1 MIQDI
6 APHVMHNEYKPR
18 DPRADDYVFS
28 FDGNN
33 VHLNHDNLFFQVK
46 DLPDQRHLDYL
57 FRIDDTA
64 FFLSDLKDL
73 AVSSINTY
81 NLRTL
86 EPKWLSFA
94 AITGWQIDAWMQ
106 INKRCGRCGHL
117 MVKDTRER
125 AMRCPSCGNL
135 VYPRIM
141 PAVIVAVINDNGELL
156 VTKYAHGRYQKYALV
171 AGYNEIGE
179 SIEQTA
185 IREVKEETG
194 LDVGSL
200 TYYKSQPWGF
210 TSTLLFGFYAHVIGS
225 DAITMGSNELRVAR
239 WVKPTDEIDTGGNAS
254 LTSEMI
260 HNFIEDSARRPLT
273 SGRG

>member
-117 MVKDTRER
+117 MVKDTKER

-179 SIEQTA
+179 SIEDTVL
-185 IREVKEETG
+185 REVLEETG
-194 LDVGSL
+194 LRVKDI
-200 TYYKSQPWGF
+200 TFYKSQPWVV
-210 TSTLLFGFYAHVIGS
+210 TDTLLMGFFCKLDGPDTIHMQEDELSVAQWFHRSQIPDDYS
-225 DAITMGSNELRVAR
+225 AI
-239 WVKPTDEIDTGGNAS
+239 S
-254 LTSEMI
+254 LTGEMI
-260 HNFIEDSARRPLT
+260 EVFRR
-273 SGRG
+273 GAVF